1 MIRAAVLA
9 LLLAAGL
16 PAASQPVAD
25 ALPRVE
31 SVRLGDGLDPLPEAE
46 RPDPLPDEWI
56 ARDKAMHLGASFLL
70 TLAGQYVLTAK
81 WTLTNGEALPV
92 AAGSAFALGL
102 AKEVMD
108 SQRERDPH
116 FCWRDLAVDAVG
128 VALGAA
134 VISL

>member
-25 ALPRVE
+25 ARPRVE
-31 SVRLGDGLDPLPEAE
+31 SVRLGDGLDPLPAAE

-70 TLAGQYVLTAK
+70 TLAGQYVLTDK
-81 WTLTNGEALPV
+81 GTLTNGEALPV

>member
-1 MIRAAVLA
+1 M
-9 LLLAAGL
+9 
-16 PAASQPVAD
+16 Q
-25 ALPRVE
+25 
-31 SVRLGDGLDPLPEAE
+31 LDPLPAAE
-46 RPDPLPDEWI
+46 HPDPLPDEWI

-70 TLAGQYVLTAK
+70 TLAGQYVLTDK
-81 WTLTNGEALPV
+81 GTLTNGEALPV

>member
-1 MIRAAVLA
+1 MIRAATLA
-9 LLLAAGL
+9 LAVAASL
-16 PAASQPVAD
+16 PAVAQPVAD

-31 SVRLGDGLDPLPEAE
+31 TVRLGEGLDRRPEAE
-46 RPDPLPDEWI
+46 RPGPLPDEWI
-56 ARDKAMHLGASFLL
+56 ARDKAMHLGTSFLM
-70 TLAGQYVLTAK
+70 TLAGQYVLTDK
-81 WTLTNGEALPV
+81 GTMTNGEALPV
-92 AAGSAFALGL
+92 AAGSALALGL

-116 FCWRDLAVDAVG
+116 FCWRDLAADAVG